1 MPHSDE
7 ISILAQ
13 LISDIRSGQVM
24 AELSEARDHI
34 AGQYQVFEHLMA
46 AETPPQIYG
55 VNTLPGHREGDPI
68 PANFASSY
76 QRNLIHNHCLPQ
88 TEFVDGETAHFIHL
102 AKCLTVSAGGALIS
116 PDLYDILVDLCAEP
130 GFAPQIPA
138 GASYSSGDVIPAAY
152 WARSVLAARPYYEL
166 NPGEGMALINGAFVH
181 IGTALAGFSRLE
193 KVWTTY
199 LDTTRQF
206 LMRVPANDAFLT
218 HASHSRVE
226 AALHFITGASRY
238 PAPGDLQPPVSVRA
252 IPQTLSAFHTSI
264 TGFARELLASL
275 SQPSSNPRIGETGKG
290 DARILPS
297 GSFVAPSLS
306 LATGQLIDSILMLG
320 WTLVRRME
328 YFLSG
333 QVEGVARDGTG
344 PADPIGLI
352 QWPKLAAAKLEHM
365 RMLNSRRVFASG
377 GATSYGVEDFWTH
390 GVIVTQQ
397 LSVCLDTLMD
407 ILQLEQTVQREVRG
421 ESSGR
426 TDETRERRA
435 AGVSTLLEAAGFL
448 QFEIRS

>member
-7 ISILAQ
+7 ISLLAER
-13 LISDIRSGQVM
+13 ISDIRSGRVL
-24 AELSEARDHI
+24 AELSEARSHI
-34 AGQYQVFEHLMA
+34 AEQYQAFEDIMA
-46 AETPPQIYG
+46 ADAPPHIYG
-55 VNTLPGHREGDPI
+55 VNTLPGHREGEPM
-68 PANFASSY
+68 PADFASSY

-88 TEFVDGETAHFIHL
+88 TEFVDMETAHFIHL
-102 AKCLTVSAGGALIS
+102 AKCLTISAGGALIS
-116 PDLYDILVDLCAEP
+116 PDLYQILLDLSEDHD
-130 GFAPQIPA
+130 FAPQIPA

-152 WARSVLAARPYYEL
+152 WARSVLAARPDYDL
-166 NPGEGMALINGAFVH
+166 KPGEGMALINGAFVH

-193 KVWTTY
+193 KAWTTY

-218 HASHSRVE
+218 HASHPRVE
-226 AALHFITGASRY
+226 AALRFITETSRY

-264 TGFARELLASL
+264 DGFARELLNTL
-275 SQPSSNPRIGETGKG
+275 SQPSSNPRIGKTGQGET
-290 DARILPS
+290 RILPS

-333 QVEGVARDGTG
+333 QVEGVPRDGTG
-344 PADPIGLI
+344 PSDPIGLI
-352 QWPKLAAAKLEHM
+352 QWPKLAAANLEHM

-390 GVIVTQQ
+390 GMIVAQQ
-397 LSVCLDTLMD
+397 LLGCLDTLMD
-407 ILQLEQTVQREVRG
+407 ILELEQTIQRQVRD
-421 ESSGR
+421 ETSSR
-426 TDETRERRA
+426 TDTTPESR
-435 AGVSTLLEAAGFL
+435 AAGFL
-448 QFEIRS
+448 YSG